1 MANRYWRLTIEE
13 AAVLKRAASCL
24 RAYQHRHAAA
34 RRAVK
39 FIDALVFTQKGIDRC
54 RKNSQEFR
62 REAARNAKAFGS
74 TKSKDGQYP
83 I

>member
-1 MANRYWRLTIEE
+1 MTNRYWRLTIEE

-24 RAYQHRHAAA
+24 RAYQYRHAGA

-39 FIDALVFTQKGIDRC
+39 FIDALLSKQKDIDRC
-54 RKNSQEFR
+54 WKNPQEFR
-62 REAARNAKAFGS
+62 REAARTAKAFGS
-74 TKSKDGQYP
+74 TKSKVGQYP